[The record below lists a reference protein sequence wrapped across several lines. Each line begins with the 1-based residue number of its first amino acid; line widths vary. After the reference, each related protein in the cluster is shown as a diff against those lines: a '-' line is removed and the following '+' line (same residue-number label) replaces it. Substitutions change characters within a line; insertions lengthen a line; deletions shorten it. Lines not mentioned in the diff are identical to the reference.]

1 MLNKIFSSKSL
12 LLVSAQF
19 LVTISLALT
28 PCLADQTKKASPP
41 VALSLPTTLYT
52 YAPENVSFLLP
63 AEWPPKEMK
72 QTVGNYL
79 VRMEADRPSSNNN
92 NEHVTFVT
100 KALSSNLPL
109 DEFVNQHLKFISA
122 ELEGFKIEKTGNI
135 KAAHSHGKY
144 AIYTYKM
151 LGTELRT
158 VVFMFEKGKVGFALY
173 GCSTALDFPQ
183 YRKLFMSIGK
193 SLDLSKVKL
202 TEAGALTSN
211 PQSSAAVGAQ
221 STGSRWTFNDPLYL
235 DIEPQF
241 GFATLGDVYFGIGI
255 EGSVGIHIAGP
266 VYLSGSVAYDDL
278 LLDFMALSSGGSSS
292 ITETDLSGGFT
303 FFLKGKT
310 FLKDKNGQNLKDDNG
325 EDLFI
330 ESEPAYISIEGGK
343 SNLNQTISIGETYLG
358 NEQDP
363 MAVLKVGMV
372 RQLGKIY
379 FKGGLRDTF
388 IFGSKLYDVLMWD
401 IGISF

>member
-19 LVTISLALT
+19 LVAMSLALT
-28 PCLADQTKKASPP
+28 PCLADPSAETSPP
-41 VALSLPTTLYT
+41 AAESLPTTLYN

-79 VRMEADRPSSNNN
+79 VRMEADRPSSKNN

-100 KALSSNLPL
+100 QALKSNLPL
-109 DEFVNQHLKFISA
+109 DEYVNQHLKFISA
-122 ELEGFKIEKTGNI
+122 ELDGFKIEKTGNI
-135 KAAHSHGKY
+135 KAVHSHGKY
-144 AIYTYKM
+144 AIYTCKM

-173 GCSTALDFPQ
+173 GCSTASDFPQ

-202 TEAGALTSN
+202 TEAGTLTSN
-211 PQSSAAVGAQ
+211 PQSSAALGAQ
-221 STGSRWTFNDPLYL
+221 STGSRWMFNDPLFL

-241 GFATLGDVYFGIGI
+241 GIATLGDVYVGAGI
-255 EGSVGIHIAGP
+255 ESSLGIHIAGP
-266 VYLSGSVAYDDL
+266 VYLSGSIAFDDWF
-278 LLDFMALSSGGSSS
+278 LDFMALGMGGSST

-303 FFLKGKT
+303 FFLKEKT

-325 EDLFI
+325 EDLFT
-330 ESEPAYISIEGGK
+330 ESEPNYISIEGGK
-343 SNLNQTISIGETYLG
+343 SNLNQTINIGETFLG

-379 FKGGLRDTF
+379 FKGGMRDTL
-388 IFGSKLYDVLMWD
+388 IFGSKFYDVLMWD